1 MSFFNQSPKG
11 VLEFFSVD
19 KLKGLSAQ
27 KVFEAQK
34 KYGKNELEGKKE
46 QYNGLKIFIS
56 QWKSPLILI
65 LIVAGTISGVLHEY
79 VDMWIIYVTAI
90 INVFIGFFQEYKAN
104 RALEQLQ
111 KMVAYEATVLR
122 DGKKQVISSKEL
134 VPGDIL
140 FLTAGDKVQ
149 VDGRILEGFDFEVNE
164 AALTGE
170 SEPIKK
176 VTKKLVDDLTLAE
189 RKNMVYRGTAVT
201 EGTAIV
207 VVTAIGNKTELGQ
220 IASLVEDT
228 EEEETPLQ
236 QQLSKLGKM
245 LSMVVVVIAIG
256 IFVIGMLYD
265 RADYS
270 MLQLFETAVAVAVAA
285 IPEGLVISLTIIL
298 AIGMQHILK
307 KKSIVR
313 KLVAAET
320 LGSVSVICTDKTG
333 TLTEGKMRVSAC
345 VTASGKHFSFDTHE
359 LTDDEKH
366 LILTGLLCNDS
377 SIEAEGRAEKDW
389 KLSGNM
395 TEMAL
400 LHAGMIFGMDKNAYD
415 KIYTRTATLPFSS
428 KYKFMMTEHDIDG
441 KKKVFIKGAPEKI
454 LARSTYALVNGKA
467 KKMSVKERK
476 AFQKRIEE
484 YAMKGYRTLA
494 FAERDEKTGRKLTVN
509 DAKDLVFVGFTIIS
523 DPLRKD
529 VKETIIEAQRAGIQ
543 VVMITGDHAKTAA
556 SIAEQLGL
564 EAKGNYICTGEELET
579 YSDEELSE
587 KIKQTTVFAR
597 VEPRHKI
604 RIVQAFKA
612 RGDVVAMTG
621 DGIND
626 APAIKGADI
635 GIALGSG
642 TDVAKETS
650 DMVLLDDSFS
660 TIASSVN
667 EGRRIYE
674 NIRKVVVYLLSGS
687 FAEVVMIVG
696 SIMAGLPVA
705 ALPAQI
711 LWVNIIEDSSMN
723 ITLAFD
729 NADKHYLDDPPRKKG
744 AALID
749 KEMRLIIILKS
760 ILSNVFLFTIFVYFW
775 KTTGDIAL
783 TRTLV
788 FVGFAV
794 DSLFLIFSVRS
805 LKRMIWQ
812 INFFSNKYLLA
823 AVAFGWTMLF
833 VGVYA
838 PFAQFLLKTVSLEWH
853 HWMLMLV
860 FGFFN
865 MALIETIK
873 WFVVVR
879 KGVK

>member
-1 MSFFNQSPKG
+1 
-11 VLEFFSVD
+11 VD
-19 KLKGLSAQ
+19 KNKGLDA
-27 KVFEAQK
+27 KHVAEAQK
-34 KYGKNELEGKKE
+34 EYGKNELEAKKDDHSAI
-46 QYNGLKIFIS
+46 KIFFS

-65 LIVAGTISGVLHEY
+65 LIVAGTISGVLHEFI
-79 VDMWIIYVTAI
+79 DMWIIYVTAI

-104 RALEQLQ
+104 RALEKLQ
-111 KMVAYEATVLR
+111 SMVAYEATVLR

-149 VDGRILEGFDFEVNE
+149 VDGRILECFDFEVNE
-164 AALTGE
+164 APLTGE

-176 VTKKLVDDLTLAE
+176 VSKKLLSDDITLAE

-201 EGTAIV
+201 EGTAVV
-207 VVTAIGNKTELGQ
+207 VVTAIGNQTELGK
-220 IASLVEDT
+220 IATLVEET
-228 EEEETPLQ
+228 KEEETPLQ
-236 QQLSKLGKM
+236 KQLGFLGKI
-245 LSMVVVVIAIG
+245 LSIIVVIIAVG
-256 IFVIGMLYD
+256 IFLIGLLYE
-265 RADYS
+265 RADYT

-298 AIGMQHILK
+298 AIGMQNILK

-333 TLTEGKMRVSAC
+333 TLTEGKMRVSNFVLAN
-345 VTASGKHFSFDTHE
+345 GKTFDFDKKK
-359 LTDDEKH
+359 LDKDEEM
-366 LILTGLLCNDS
+366 LVLTGILCNDS
-377 SIEAEGRAEKDW
+377 TIEAKGKSEKTW
-389 KLSGNM
+389 EMTGNM

-400 LHAGMIFGMDKNAYD
+400 LHAGMKFGMDKNALD
-415 KIYTRTATLPFSS
+415 KKYVRSATLPFSS
-428 KYKFMMTEHDIDG
+428 KYKFMMTEHEFQG
-441 KKKVFIKGAPEKI
+441 KKSLFIKGAPEKI
-454 LARSTYALVNGKA
+454 LERATFLQKNGK
-467 KKMSVKERK
+467 KVKMSKGERENLK
-476 AFQKRIEE
+476 KQIES
-484 YAMKGYRTLA
+484 YAMQGFRTLG
-494 FAERDEKTGRKLTVN
+494 FALRAEKDGRKLDIT
-509 DAKDLVFVGFTIIS
+509 DANDLVFLGVAIIS

-529 VKETIIEAQRAGIQ
+529 VKATIKEAQKAGIQ

-556 SIAEQLGL
+556 SIAKDLGL
-564 EAKGNYICTGEELET
+564 GGKGDYICTGEELQNYT
-579 YSDEELSE
+579 DEELLE
-587 KIKQTTVFAR
+587 KIKGTTVFAR
-597 VEPRHKI
+597 VEPKHKI
-604 RIVQAFKA
+604 RIVEAFKA

-650 DMVLLDDSFS
+650 DMVLLNDSFS

-687 FAEVVMIVG
+687 FAEVVMITG
-696 SIMAGLPVA
+696 SIVAGLPVA

-729 NADKHYLDDPPRKKG
+729 NADKKYLNEPPRKKN
-744 AALID
+744 AKLID

-760 ILSNVFLFTIFVYFW
+760 ILANVFLFAIFVYFL
-775 KTTGDIAL
+775 KTTNDVPLA
-783 TRTLV
+783 RTLM

-805 LKRMIWQ
+805 LKRMIWK

-838 PFAQFLLKTVSLEWH
+838 PFAQFILKTVSLEWH
-853 HWMLMLV
+853 HWMLMLC

-865 MALIETIK
+865 LALIETIK

-879 KGVK
+879 KERV